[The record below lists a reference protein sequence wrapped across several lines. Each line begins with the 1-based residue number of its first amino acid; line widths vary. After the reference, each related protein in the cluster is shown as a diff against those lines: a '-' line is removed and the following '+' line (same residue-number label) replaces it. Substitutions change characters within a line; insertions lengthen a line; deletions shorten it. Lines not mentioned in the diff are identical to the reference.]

1 MLTIGLIYFL
11 AIYLLLE
18 VVEYKF
24 GDGRIKSFTRTVLKK
39 ASSKLYV
46 LRAKNIALFLEVMAA
61 GIIGSAVYE
70 TIFKDSKDKIFIIP
84 AICTRLLLIEISSL
98 HTLLG
103 IDHNLL
109 HNDLIL
115 DYPYGKLS

>member
-1 MLTIGLIYFL
+1 MALKTLNHQGGKHVNIGLIYFL

-70 TIFKDSKDKIFIIP
+70 TIFKESKDKIFIIP
-84 AICTRLLLIEISSL
+84 AICTSLLLIEISAR
-98 HTLLG
+98 
-103 IDHNLL
+103 IKEKDE
-109 HNDLIL
+109 
-115 DYPYGKLS
+115 KKR